1 MGLGFWLLEKGIQFY
16 KMPLN
21 SVVDYLIAKKIL
33 AQPIEN
39 QEPYSIELNKKQPHI
54 TRQDRLPEMV
64 TQYPK
69 LPPEIAGIAQSAKSK
84 LSRVQELV
92 KEIKEKE
99 AEFKKTLQAQMQ
111 ERNQLTIEAN
121 ELAQTLGPA
130 VQAIDPHLDELVAYF
145 DNMFII
151 AQQEMVQKTT
161 QTMAPGAQL
170 ELLKGL
176 LLQADQEL
184 GTKVVAKFEEAIK
197 KFEVTTTNITKT
209 VRMWPIS
216 KEKMTSSIKIL
227 IAQIEFDIKSSIHD
241 IYELISSGL
250 SDLIS
255 LETDLHDQMPVS
267 SNVTPMIQPETSPM
281 AAAASVKEKYPWRN
295 ARTIK

>member
-1 MGLGFWLLEKGIQFY
+1 
-16 KMPLN
+16 MPFTSIL
-21 SVVDYLIAKKIL
+21 DYLIAKKIL

-54 TRQDRLPEMV
+54 TREDRLPEMV

-92 KEIKEKE
+92 KEIKDKE
-99 AEFKKTLQAQMQ
+99 AEFKKTLQASVQ

-130 VQAIDPHLDELVAYF
+130 VQAIDPHLDEIVAYF

-151 AQQEMVQKTT
+151 AQRETVQKTT

-176 LLQADQEL
+176 LLQADQVL
-184 GTKVVAKFEEAIK
+184 GSTVIVKFEEAIK
-197 KFEVTTTNITKT
+197 KFEVTTTNIQKT
-209 VRMWPIS
+209 VRMWPIP
-216 KEKMTSSIKIL
+216 KDKMTSTIKVL
-227 IAQIEFDIKSSIHD
+227 VAQIEFDIKSSIHD

-267 SNVTPMIQPETSPM
+267 NVTPMMQPETSPM
-281 AAAASVKEKYPWRN
+281 AVAASVKETYPWN
-295 ARTIK
+295 ARTTK